1 MIDGISRLISKIGKF
16 TTQNFLEA
24 KMVEKVSNK
33 EVDVQMA
40 TEADNPEGE
49 PKVTKKNLLKVAE
62 VRMVLYV
69 VPAAIIIWIF
79 SYFWQKYVQTHFL
92 DLFH

>member
-1 MIDGISRLISKIGKF
+1 
-16 TTQNFLEA
+16 
-24 KMVEKVSNK
+24 MVEKEISK
-33 EVDVQMA
+33 EVEVKSETDG
-40 TEADNPEGE
+40 ENLENE
-49 PKVTKKNLLKVAE
+49 PKVTKKNLMQIAE

-79 SYFWQKYVQTHFL
+79 SYFWQHYVQNHFL

>member
-1 MIDGISRLISKIGKF
+1 MEEIETGK
-16 TTQNFLEA
+16 
-24 KMVEKVSNK
+24 K
-33 EVDVQMA
+33 VDVKA
-40 TEADNPEGE
+40 ETEVENTENA
-49 PKVTKKNLLKVAE
+49 PKVTKKNLMQVAE

-79 SYFWQKYVQTHFL
+79 SYFWQHYVQNHFL

>member
-1 MIDGISRLISKIGKF
+1 
-16 TTQNFLEA
+16 
-24 KMVEKVSNK
+24 MVEKETSK
-33 EVDVQMA
+33 EVNVKA
-40 TEADNPEGE
+40 ETEAGVAENEV
-49 PKVTKKNLLKVAE
+49 KVTKKNLFQVAE

>member
-1 MIDGISRLISKIGKF
+1 ME
-16 TTQNFLEA
+16 N
-24 KMVEKVSNK
+24 KMVEKEIGK
-33 EVDVQMA
+33 EVNVNASPEVDS
-40 TEADNPEGE
+40 TESE
-49 PKVTKKNLLKVAE
+49 PKVTKKNLLQVAE

-92 DLFH
+92 DIFH

>member
-1 MIDGISRLISKIGKF
+1 ME
-16 TTQNFLEA
+16 N
-24 KMVEKVSNK
+24 KMVEKEIGK
-33 EVDVQMA
+33 EVNVNAAPEVDN
-40 TEADNPEGE
+40 TESE
-49 PKVTKKNLLKVAE
+49 PKVTKKNLLQVAE

-92 DLFH
+92 DIFH

>member
-1 MIDGISRLISKIGKF
+1 MEEIETGK
-16 TTQNFLEA
+16 
-24 KMVEKVSNK
+24 K
-33 EVDVQMA
+33 VDVKA
-40 TEADNPEGE
+40 ETEVENTEYA
-49 PKVTKKNLLKVAE
+49 PKITKKNLLQVAE

-92 DLFH
+92 DIFH

>member
-1 MIDGISRLISKIGKF
+1 
-16 TTQNFLEA
+16 
-24 KMVEKVSNK
+24 MVEKETNK

-40 TEADNPEGE
+40 TETGDPEKAV
-49 PKVTKKNLLKVAE
+49 KVTKKNLMQVAE